1 MKKKH
6 WIKGIIC
13 FVICLMIG
21 IIYPIGVKAESGSQQ
36 VNPDNVVKADST
48 YYQSLGL
55 AETPTLT
62 VYKHKTDKPD
72 VPVQGVEFKTKK
84 IGDLYQIKTGT
95 THQMVYGI
103 QKEIASKVGIN
114 SGDYTFTDSGQNIIA
129 FKDAKKI
136 NEAFQKNENRQKV
149 QNLLNDKTG
158 IRTNSDGN
166 AIFSNLDY
174 GLYVVVETDVT
185 DAKINDKP
193 VSITWQTQP
202 YVVALPSY
210 VDGKWNENVIVNT
223 KNSIDDATLE
233 KKVVTNYHGGTILT
247 TDLETADT
255 DITQGNDVVEF
266 YLKMKIPQIPGEDKE
281 ENVKEGSD
289 SSVTRFNI
297 NDHASKAYKINEND
311 FKIFC
316 NEVELNAT
324 DYQIST
330 SPINKDGYYNNGT
343 AIKIELTSTGLNKI
357 TNASKASAKESYLHV
372 YYLASVNNQV
382 VVGPG
387 GGQSGNP
394 NRAQLTY
401 CISNNSPK
409 NTAWDTVTTYTFGF
423 DVLKKLDDQNISSEV
438 AEQVQFVL
446 YSQKN
451 GQKTYYTFENNTN
464 NQYYLT
470 GSTSNEDEA
479 TRISPVNES
488 KVSVY
493 GLEEGTYYLEEVKT
507 IDGYHI
513 LKEPLEVIITAQKG
527 VNNFVGRSDEYTGL
541 LMQENDNDGIASY
554 EVINTKGFEI
564 PATGG
569 MGVWLFVLGG
579 MSIIVI
585 GATYFYVSG
594 RKKKMM

>member
-1 MKKKH
+1 MKGKINMEKKH

-21 IIYPIGVKAESGSQQ
+21 IIYPMGVKAESGSQQ

-62 VYKHKTDKPD
+62 VYKHKAGDLN
-72 VPVQGVEFKTKK
+72 VPVQGVEFKTTK
-84 IGDLYQIKTGT
+84 IGDLYQITTGT

-103 QKEIASKVGIN
+103 QEDIASKVGIT
-114 SGDYTFTDSGQNIIA
+114 SGDYTFVDDVQQIIA

-136 NEAFQKNENRQKV
+136 NEAFQLNKNRRII
-149 QNLLNDKTG
+149 QNLLEDETG
-158 IRTNSDGN
+158 VSTDATGKAELSTPN
-166 AIFSNLDY
+166 Y

-185 DAKINDKP
+185 DAKIDGKP
-193 VSITWQTQP
+193 VSITWQTRP
-202 YVVALPSY
+202 YVVSLPSY
-210 VDGKWNENVIVNT
+210 IANEKNWNEDVVVNT

-233 KKVVTNYHGGTILT
+233 KKIVTNYHSGNILT
-247 TDLETADT
+247 TNLETADT

-266 YLKMKIPQIPGEDKE
+266 YLKMKIPQIPGT
-281 ENVKEGSD
+281 SD

-316 NEVELNAT
+316 NEVELNDT
-324 DYQIST
+324 DYKIST
-330 SPINKDGYYNNGT
+330 SAIDKDGYYKNGT
-343 AIKIELTSTGLNKI
+343 AIKIQLTDSGLIKI

-372 YYLASVNNQV
+372 YYLASVNNQII
-382 VVGPG
+382 VGPG

-409 NTAWDTVTTYTFGF
+409 NTSWDTVTTYTFGF

-446 YSQKN
+446 YRQKN
-451 GQKTYYTFENNTN
+451 NQKIYYTFDNIN

-470 GSTSNEDEA
+470 GTASNENQA

-513 LKEPLEVIITAQKG
+513 LKEPLEVTIVAKKG
-527 VNNFVGRSDEYTGL
+527 ANNFTGGLNEYIGL
-541 LMQENDNDGIASY
+541 LMQETDDDGIASY
-554 EVINTKGFEI
+554 EVVNTKGFEI

-569 MGVWLFVLGG
+569 MGIWLFVLGG

-585 GATYFYVSG
+585 GTVYFYISG
-594 RKKKMM
+594 RKKKM

>member
-1 MKKKH
+1 MEKKH

-21 IIYPIGVKAESGSQQ
+21 IIYPMGVKAESGSQQ
-36 VNPDNVVKADST
+36 VTPDNVVKADST

-62 VYKHKTDKPD
+62 VYKHKTNDLE
-72 VPVQGVEFKTKK
+72 VPIQDVEFKAKK

-193 VSITWQTQP
+193 VSITWQTRP
-202 YVVALPSY
+202 YVVSLPSY
-210 VDGKWNENVIVNT
+210 IANETKWNEDVTVNT

-233 KKVVTNYHGGTILT
+233 KKIVTNYHGGDILT
-247 TDLETADT
+247 TGLETADT

-266 YLKMKIPQIPGEDKE
+266 YLKMKIPQIS
-281 ENVKEGSD
+281 NTSD
-289 SSVTRFNI
+289 SSVTQFDI
-297 NDHASKAYKINEND
+297 NDHASKAYNVKRD
-311 FKIFC
+311 SFKILC
-316 NEVELNAT
+316 DQTELIATT

-330 SPINKDGYYNNGT
+330 SPIDKDGYYKNGT
-343 AIKIELTSTGLNKI
+343 SINIELTDSGLKKI
-357 TNASKASAKESYLHV
+357 TKASKESAEESYLHV

-409 NTAWDTVTTYTFGF
+409 NTAWDTVTTYTFGLRVF
-423 DVLKKLDDQNISSEV
+423 KYLDEDIISNNV
-438 AEQVQFVL
+438 ADQVQFIL
-446 YSQKN
+446 YSQEHD
-451 GQKTYYTFENNTN
+451 QKIYYTFQSDNTH
-464 NQYYLT
+464 YWLT
-470 GSTSNEDEA
+470 GTVDKKEQA
-479 TRISPVNES
+479 TMISPINKDGS
-488 KVSVY
+488 LFIS
-493 GLEEGTYYLEEVKT
+493 GLEEGTYYLEEIRTV
-507 IDGYHI
+507 DGYHI
-513 LKEPLEVIITAQKG
+513 LEEPLEVVIKAKQG
-527 VNNFVGRSDEYTGL
+527 ANDFVGSTPEYTGL
-541 LMQENDNDGIASY
+541 LTQENDDDGIASY

-569 MGVWLFVLGG
+569 MGIWLFVLGG
-579 MSIIVI
+579 IGVI
-585 GATYFYVSG
+585 AMGAVYFYLSG
-594 RKKKMM
+594 RKKKI

>member
-1 MKKKH
+1 MEKKH

-21 IIYPIGVKAESGSQQ
+21 IIYPMGVKAESGSQQ

-55 AETPTLT
+55 AGTPTLT
-62 VYKHKTDKPD
+62 VYKHKAGDLN
-72 VPVQGVEFKTKK
+72 VPVQGVEFKTTK
-84 IGDLYQIKTGT
+84 IGDLYQITTGT
-95 THQMVYGI
+95 THQIVYGI
-103 QKEIASKVGIN
+103 QQDIASKVGIT
-114 SGDYTFTDSGQNIIA
+114 SGDYTFVNDGQQIIA
-129 FKDAKKI
+129 FKDAQQI
-136 NEAFQKNENRQKV
+136 NKAFQLNKNRQII
-149 QNLLNDKTG
+149 QDLLKSETG
-158 IRTNSDGN
+158 VSTDATGKAELSTPN
-166 AIFSNLDY
+166 Y

-185 DAKINDKP
+185 DAKIDGKP
-193 VSITWQTQP
+193 VSITWQTRP
-202 YVVALPSY
+202 YVVSLPSY
-210 VDGKWNENVIVNT
+210 IANEKNWNEDVVVNT

-233 KKVVTNYHGGTILT
+233 KKIVTNYHSGNILT
-247 TDLETADT
+247 TNLETADT

-266 YLKMKIPQIPGEDKE
+266 YLKMKIPQIPGT
-281 ENVKEGSD
+281 SD

-330 SPINKDGYYNNGT
+330 SAIDKDGYYKNGT
-343 AIKIELTSTGLNKI
+343 AIKIQLTDSGLNKI
-357 TNASKASAKESYLHV
+357 TNESKANAKESYLHV
-372 YYLASVNNQV
+372 YYLANVNNQV

-387 GGQSGNP
+387 GDQSGNP
-394 NRAQLTY
+394 NRAQLSY
-401 CISNNSPK
+401 RLSNNSLK
-409 NTAWDTVTTYTFGF
+409 KTDWDTVTTYTFGF
-423 DVLKKLDDQNISSEV
+423 DVLKKLDDQNISDTV
-438 AEQVQFVL
+438 AKEVQFVL
-446 YSQKN
+446 YRQEN
-451 GQKTYYTFENNTN
+451 GQKIYYTFDNIN

-470 GSTSNEDEA
+470 GTVQDENQA

-513 LKEPLEVIITAQKG
+513 LKEPLKVIITAQKG
-527 VNNFVGRSDEYTGL
+527 ENAFVGSLNEYTGL

-569 MGVWLFVLGG
+569 MGIWLFVLGG

-585 GATYFYVSG
+585 GTVYFYISG

>member
-1 MKKKH
+1 MEKKH

-21 IIYPIGVKAESGSQQ
+21 IIYPMGVKAESRSQQ
-36 VNPDNVVKADST
+36 VYPDNVVKAET
-48 YYQSLGL
+48 AYYQSLGL
-55 AETPTLT
+55 AGTPTLT
-62 VYKHKTDKPD
+62 VYKHKTDD
-72 VPVQGVEFKTKK
+72 LNVPVQDVEFKTKK

-103 QKEIASKVGIN
+103 QQDIASKVGIT
-114 SGDYTFTDSGQNIIA
+114 SGDYTFVNDGQQIIA
-129 FKDAKKI
+129 FKDAQQI
-136 NEAFQKNENRQKV
+136 NKAFQLNKNRQII
-149 QNLLNDKTG
+149 QDLLKSETG
-158 IRTNSDGN
+158 VSTDATGKAELSTPN
-166 AIFSNLDY
+166 Y

-185 DAKINDKP
+185 DAKIDGKP
-193 VSITWQTQP
+193 VSITWQTRP
-202 YVVALPSY
+202 YVVSLPSY
-210 VDGKWNENVIVNT
+210 IANETKWNEDVVVNT

-233 KKVVTNYHGGTILT
+233 KKIVTNYHGGDILT
-247 TDLETADT
+247 TSLETADT

-266 YLKMKIPQIPGEDKE
+266 YLKMKIPQIPEI
-281 ENVKEGSD
+281 SD
-289 SSVTRFNI
+289 SLVTQFDI
-297 NDHASKAYKINEND
+297 NDHASKAYNVNKNN
-311 FKIFC
+311 FKILC
-316 NEVELNAT
+316 DQTVLTATT
-324 DYQIST
+324 DYQIIT
-330 SPINKDGYYNNGT
+330 SQIVDDSNYKNGT
-343 AIKIELTSTGLNKI
+343 AIKIQLTSTGLNKI
-357 TNASKASAKESYLHV
+357 TNASKASANESYLHV
-372 YYLASVNNQV
+372 YYLANVNNQV

-409 NTAWDTVTTYTFGF
+409 NTSWDTVTTYTFGF

-446 YSQKN
+446 YRQENNQKI
-451 GQKTYYTFENNTN
+451 YYTFDNIN

-470 GSTSNEDEA
+470 GTASNENQA

-513 LKEPLEVIITAQKG
+513 LKEPLKVIITAQKG
-527 VNNFVGRSDEYTGL
+527 ENAFVGSLNEYTGL

-569 MGVWLFVLGG
+569 MGIWLFVLGG
-579 MSIIVI
+579 MSVIVV
-585 GATYFYVSG
+585 GAVYFYISG

>member
-1 MKKKH
+1 MEKKH

-21 IIYPIGVKAESGSQQ
+21 IIYPMGVKAESGSQQ

-62 VYKHKTDKPD
+62 VYKHKAGDLN
-72 VPVQGVEFKTKK
+72 VPVQGVEFKTTK
-84 IGDLYQIKTGT
+84 IGDLYQITTGT

-103 QKEIASKVGIN
+103 QQDIASKVGIT
-114 SGDYTFTDSGQNIIA
+114 SGDYTFSDSDKKIIA
-129 FKDAKKI
+129 FKDAKQI
-136 NEAFQKNENRQKV
+136 NEAFQLNKNRQII
-149 QNLLNDKTG
+149 QDLLKSETG
-158 IRTNSDGN
+158 VSTDATGKAELSTPN
-166 AIFSNLDY
+166 Y
-174 GLYVVVETDVT
+174 GLYVVVETNVKN
-185 DAKINDKP
+185 AKINGEP

-202 YVVALPSY
+202 YVVSLPSY
-210 VDGKWNENVIVNT
+210 IANETKWNEDVIVNT

-233 KKVVTNYHGGTILT
+233 KKIVTNYHGGDILT
-247 TDLETADT
+247 TSLETADT

-266 YLKMKIPQIPGEDKE
+266 YLKMKIPQIPGT
-281 ENVKEGSD
+281 SD

-297 NDHASKAYKINEND
+297 NDHASKAYKINKND

-324 DYQIST
+324 DYQIIT
-330 SPINKDGYYNNGT
+330 SAIDKDGYYKNGT
-343 AIKIELTSTGLNKI
+343 AIKIQLTKSGLKKI
-357 TNASKASAKESYLHV
+357 TKASKQSANESYLHV
-372 YYLASVNNQV
+372 YYLANVNNQV

-387 GGQSGNP
+387 CGQSGNP
-394 NRAQLTY
+394 NRAQLSY
-401 CISNNSPK
+401 RLSNNSLK
-409 NTAWDTVTTYTFGF
+409 KTDWDTVTTYTFGF
-423 DVLKKLDDQNISSEV
+423 DVLKKLDDQNISDTV
-438 AEQVQFVL
+438 AKEVQFVL
-446 YSQKN
+446 YRQEN
-451 GQKTYYTFENNTN
+451 GQKIYYTFDNIN

-470 GSTSNEDEA
+470 GTVQDENQA

-513 LKEPLEVIITAQKG
+513 LKEPLKVIITAQKG
-527 VNNFVGRSDEYTGL
+527 ENAFVGSLNEYTGL

-569 MGVWLFVLGG
+569 MGIWLFVLGG
-579 MSIIVI
+579 MSVIVI
-585 GATYFYVSG
+585 GAVYFYISG

>member
-1 MKKKH
+1 MKGKINMEKKH
-6 WIKGIIC
+6 WINGIIC

-21 IIYPIGVKAESGSQQ
+21 IIYPMGVKAESGSQQ

-62 VYKHKTDKPD
+62 VYKHKAGDLN
-72 VPVQGVEFKTKK
+72 VPVQGVEFKTTK
-84 IGDLYQIKTGT
+84 IGDLYQITTGT

-103 QKEIASKVGIN
+103 QQDIASKVGIT
-114 SGDYTFTDSGQNIIA
+114 SGDYTFSDSGQKIIA
-129 FKDAKKI
+129 FKDAKQI
-136 NEAFQKNENRQKV
+136 NEAFQKNENRQII
-149 QNLLNDKTG
+149 QDLLKSETG
-158 IRTNSDGN
+158 VSTDATGKAGLSTPN
-166 AIFSNLDY
+166 Y
-174 GLYVVVETDVT
+174 GLYVVVETNVKN
-185 DAKINDKP
+185 AKINGKP
-193 VSITWQTQP
+193 VSITWQTRP
-202 YVVALPSY
+202 YVVSLPSY
-210 VDGKWNENVIVNT
+210 IANEKNWNEDVVVNT

-233 KKVVTNYHGGTILT
+233 KKIVTNYHSGNILT

-255 DITQGNDVVEF
+255 DITQGSDVVEF
-266 YLKMKIPQIPGEDKE
+266 YLKMKIPQIPGT
-281 ENVKEGSD
+281 SD

-324 DYQIST
+324 DYQIIT
-330 SPINKDGYYNNGT
+330 SAIDKDGYYKNGT
-343 AIKIELTSTGLNKI
+343 AIKIQLTKSGLNKI

-438 AEQVQFVL
+438 AKEVQFVL
-446 YSQKN
+446 YRQEN
-451 GQKTYYTFENNTN
+451 GQKIYYTFDNIN

-470 GSTSNEDEA
+470 GTVQDENQA

-513 LKEPLEVIITAQKG
+513 LKEPLKVIITAQKG
-527 VNNFVGRSDEYTGL
+527 ENAFVGSLNEYTGL

-585 GATYFYVSG
+585 GTVYFYISG
-594 RKKKMM
+594 RKKKM

>member
-1 MKKKH
+1 MEKKH
-6 WIKGIIC
+6 WINGIIC

-21 IIYPIGVKAESGSQQ
+21 IIYPMGVKAESGSQQ

-62 VYKHKTDKPD
+62 VYKHKAGDLN
-72 VPVQGVEFKTKK
+72 VPVQGVEFKTTK
-84 IGDLYQIKTGT
+84 IGDLYQITTGT

-103 QKEIASKVGIN
+103 QQDIASKVGIT
-114 SGDYTFTDSGQNIIA
+114 SGDYTFSDSGQKIIA
-129 FKDAKKI
+129 FKDAKQI
-136 NEAFQKNENRQKV
+136 NEAFQKNENRQII
-149 QNLLNDKTG
+149 QDLLKSETG
-158 IRTNSDGN
+158 VSTDATGKAELSTPN
-166 AIFSNLDY
+166 Y
-174 GLYVVVETDVT
+174 GLYVVVETNVKN
-185 DAKINDKP
+185 AKINGKP
-193 VSITWQTQP
+193 VSITWQTRP
-202 YVVALPSY
+202 YVVSLPSY
-210 VDGKWNENVIVNT
+210 IANEKNWNEDVVVNT

-233 KKVVTNYHGGTILT
+233 KKIVTNYHSGNILT

-255 DITQGNDVVEF
+255 DITQGSDVVEF
-266 YLKMKIPQIPGEDKE
+266 YLKMKIPQIPGT
-281 ENVKEGSD
+281 SD

-324 DYQIST
+324 DYQIIT
-330 SPINKDGYYNNGT
+330 SAIDKDGYYKNGT
-343 AIKIELTSTGLNKI
+343 AIKIQLTKSGLNKI

-438 AEQVQFVL
+438 AKEVQFVL
-446 YSQKN
+446 YRQEN
-451 GQKTYYTFENNTN
+451 GQKIYYTFDNIN

-470 GSTSNEDEA
+470 GTVQDENQA

-513 LKEPLEVIITAQKG
+513 LKEPLKVIITAQKG
-527 VNNFVGRSDEYTGL
+527 ENAFVGSLNEYTGL

-585 GATYFYVSG
+585 GTVYFYISG
-594 RKKKMM
+594 RKKKM

>member
-1 MKKKH
+1 MKGKINMEKKH

-21 IIYPIGVKAESGSQQ
+21 IIYPMGVKAESGSQQ

-62 VYKHKTDKPD
+62 VYKHKAGDLN
-72 VPVQGVEFKTKK
+72 VPVQGVEFKTTK
-84 IGDLYQIKTGT
+84 IGDLYQITTGT

-103 QKEIASKVGIN
+103 QEDIASKVGIT
-114 SGDYTFTDSGQNIIA
+114 SGDYTFVDDVQQIIA

-136 NEAFQKNENRQKV
+136 NEAFQLNKNRRII
-149 QNLLNDKTG
+149 QNLLEDETG
-158 IRTNSDGN
+158 VSTDATGKAELSTPN
-166 AIFSNLDY
+166 Y

-185 DAKINDKP
+185 DAKINGKP
-193 VSITWQTQP
+193 VSITWQTRP
-202 YVVALPSY
+202 YVVSLPSY
-210 VDGKWNENVIVNT
+210 IANEKNWNEDVVVNT

-233 KKVVTNYHGGTILT
+233 KKIVTNYHSGNILT
-247 TDLETADT
+247 TNLETADT

-266 YLKMKIPQIPGEDKE
+266 YLKMKIPQIPGT
-281 ENVKEGSD
+281 SD

-316 NEVELNAT
+316 NEVELNDT
-324 DYQIST
+324 DYKIST
-330 SPINKDGYYNNGT
+330 SAIDKDGYYKNGT
-343 AIKIELTSTGLNKI
+343 AIKIQLTDSGLIKI

-372 YYLASVNNQV
+372 YYLASVNNQII
-382 VVGPG
+382 VGPG

-409 NTAWDTVTTYTFGF
+409 NTSWDTVTTYTFGF

-446 YSQKN
+446 YRQKN
-451 GQKTYYTFENNTN
+451 NQKIYYTFDNIN

-470 GSTSNEDEA
+470 GTASNENQA

-513 LKEPLEVIITAQKG
+513 LKEPLEVTIVAKKG
-527 VNNFVGRSDEYTGL
+527 ANNFTGGLNEYIGL
-541 LMQENDNDGIASY
+541 LMQETDDDGIASY
-554 EVINTKGFEI
+554 EVVNTKGFEI

-569 MGVWLFVLGG
+569 MGIWLFVLGG

-585 GATYFYVSG
+585 GTVYFYISG
-594 RKKKMM
+594 RKKKM

>member
-21 IIYPIGVKAESGSQQ
+21 IIYPMGVKASGSQQ
-36 VNPDNVVKADST
+36 VNQDNFVKADLN
-48 YYQSLGL
+48 YYKSLGL

-62 VYKHKTDKPD
+62 VYKHKTNDLN
-72 VPVQGVEFKTKK
+72 VPVQDVEFKAKK

-103 QKEIASKVGIN
+103 QKEIASEVGIN

-185 DAKINDKP
+185 NAKIYDEP

-202 YVVALPSY
+202 YVVSLPSY
-210 VDGKWNENVIVNT
+210 IDNETKWNEDVIVNT

-233 KKVVTNYHGGTILT
+233 KKIVTNYHGGDMLT
-247 TDLETADT
+247 TGSKTADT
-255 DITQGNDVVEF
+255 DITHGNDVVEF
-266 YLKMKIPQIPGEDKE
+266 YLKMKIPQIPKT
-281 ENVKEGSD
+281 SD
-289 SSVTRFNI
+289 SSVTQFDI
-297 NDHASKAYKINEND
+297 NDHASKAYNVKIAS
-311 FKIFC
+311 FKILC
-316 NEVELNAT
+316 DQTELIDDT

-343 AIKIELTSTGLNKI
+343 AIHIKLTQAGLKKI
-357 TNASKASAKESYLHV
+357 TDASKQSASESYLYV
-372 YYLASVNNQV
+372 YYLANVNNQLS
-382 VVGPG
+382 VGPG

-401 CISNNSPK
+401 CLSNNSSK
-409 NTAWDTVTTYTFGF
+409 KTAWDKVTTYTFGF
-423 DVLKKLDDQNISSEV
+423 DVLKKLDDANISSEV
-438 AEQVQFVL
+438 ANQVEFVL

-451 GQKTYYTFENNTN
+451 GQKIFYTFDNIN

-470 GSTSNEDEA
+470 GTVQDENNA
-479 TRISPVNES
+479 TRISPVNNS

-513 LKEPLEVIITAQKG
+513 LKEPLEVTIVAQKG
-527 VNNFVGRSDEYTGL
+527 VNNFTGGSDEYIGL
-541 LMQENDNDGIASY
+541 LMQETDDDGIASY
-554 EVINTKGFEI
+554 EVVNTKGFEI

-569 MGVWLFVLGG
+569 MGIWLFVIGG

-585 GATYFYVSG
+585 GTAYFYISG
-594 RKKKMM
+594 RKKKM

>member
-1 MKKKH
+1 MEKKH

-21 IIYPIGVKAESGSQQ
+21 IIYPMGVKAESGSQQ
-36 VNPDNVVKADST
+36 VTPNNVVKADST

-62 VYKHKTDKPD
+62 VYKHKTDELN
-72 VPVQGVEFKTKK
+72 VPVQNVEFKTKK

-103 QKEIASKVGIN
+103 QKQIASEVGIN

-136 NEAFQKNENRQKV
+136 NEAFQKNENRQNV

-185 DAKINDKP
+185 NAKIGNKP
-193 VSITWQTQP
+193 VSITWQTRP
-202 YVVALPSY
+202 YVVSLPSY
-210 VDGKWNENVIVNT
+210 IANEKNWNKDVVVNT

-233 KKVVTNYHGGTILT
+233 KKIVTNYHGGTILT

-266 YLKMKIPQIPGEDKE
+266 YLKMKIPQIPET
-281 ENVKEGSD
+281 SD

-297 NDHASKAYKINEND
+297 NDHASKAYNVKRD
-311 FKIFC
+311 SFKILC
-316 NEVELNAT
+316 DQTELIVDT

-330 SPINKDGYYNNGT
+330 SPINKEGYYNNGT
-343 AIKIELTSTGLNKI
+343 AIHIKLTQDGLDKI
-357 TNASKASAKESYLHV
+357 TYASKQSANESYLHV
-372 YYLASVNNQV
+372 YYLANVNNQLS
-382 VVGPG
+382 VGPG

-401 CISNNSPK
+401 CISKNSPK

-423 DVLKKLDDQNISSEV
+423 DVLKKLDNQNISSEV
-438 AEQVQFVL
+438 ANQVQFVL

-470 GSTSNEDEA
+470 GSTLNEDEA

-493 GLEEGTYYLEEVKT
+493 GLEEGTYYLEEIRTV
-507 IDGYHI
+507 DGYHI
-513 LKEPLEVIITAQKG
+513 LEEPLEVVIKAKQG
-527 VNNFVGRSDEYTGL
+527 ANDFVGSTPEYTGL
-541 LMQENDNDGIASY
+541 LTQENDDDGIASY

-569 MGVWLFVLGG
+569 MGIWLFVLGG
-579 MSIIVI
+579 IGVI
-585 GATYFYVSG
+585 AMGAVYFYLSG
-594 RKKKMM
+594 RKKKI

>member
-1 MKKKH
+1 MEKKH

-21 IIYPIGVKAESGSQQ
+21 IIYPMGVKAESGSQQ

-62 VYKHKTDKPD
+62 VYKHKAGDLN
-72 VPVQGVEFKTKK
+72 VPVQGVEFKTTK
-84 IGDLYQIKTGT
+84 IGNLYQITTGT

-103 QKEIASKVGIN
+103 QQDIASKVGIT
-114 SGDYTFTDSGQNIIA
+114 SGDYTFVDDDPQIIA

-136 NEAFQKNENRQKV
+136 NEAFQLNKNRQII
-149 QNLLNDKTG
+149 QDLLEGETG
-158 IRTNSDGN
+158 VSTDATGKAKLSTPN
-166 AIFSNLDY
+166 Y

-185 DAKINDKP
+185 DAKIDGKP

-247 TDLETADT
+247 TNLVTADT

-266 YLKMKIPQIPGEDKE
+266 YLEMKIPQISPE
-281 ENVKEGSD
+281 SD
-289 SSVTRFNI
+289 SFIDTFII
-297 NDHASKAYKINEND
+297 NDQASKAYDVNVNS
-311 FKIFC
+311 FKILC
-316 NEVELNAT
+316 DQTELIATT
-324 DYQIST
+324 DYQIRT

-343 AIKIELTSTGLNKI
+343 AIKILLTDTGLKKI
-357 TNASKASAKESYLHV
+357 TKLSKESASESYLYV
-372 YYLASVNNQV
+372 YYLTSVNNQV
-382 VVGPG
+382 VVGPASD
-387 GGQSGNP
+387 QSGNP
-394 NRAQLTY
+394 NSAQLSY
-401 CISNNSPK
+401 RLSNNSLK
-409 NTAWDTVTTYTFGF
+409 RTDWDTVTTYTFGF

-446 YSQKN
+446 YRQENNQKI
-451 GQKTYYTFENNTN
+451 YYTFENNTN

-569 MGVWLFVLGG
+569 MGIWLFVLGG

-585 GATYFYVSG
+585 GATYFYISG

>member
-1 MKKKH
+1 MKGKINMEKKH
-6 WIKGIIC
+6 WINGIIC

-21 IIYPIGVKAESGSQQ
+21 ILYPSDVKASGSQQ
-36 VNPDNVVKADST
+36 VNQDNFVKADLN
-48 YYQSLGL
+48 YYKSLGL
-55 AETPTLT
+55 DGTPTLT
-62 VYKHKTDKPD
+62 VYKHKADHPD

-103 QKEIASKVGIN
+103 QEAIASKVGIT
-114 SGDYTFTDSGQNIIA
+114 SGDYTFDDGQQIIA

-136 NEAFQKNENRQKV
+136 NEAFQKNENRQII
-149 QNLLNDKTG
+149 QDLLKSETG
-158 IRTNSDGN
+158 VSTDATGKADLSTPN
-166 AIFSNLDY
+166 Y
-174 GLYVVVETDVT
+174 GLYVVVETNVKN
-185 DAKINDKP
+185 AKINGKP
-193 VSITWQTQP
+193 VSITWQTRP
-202 YVVALPSY
+202 YVVSLPSY
-210 VDGKWNENVIVNT
+210 IANEKNWNEDVIVNT

-233 KKVVTNYHGGTILT
+233 KKIVTNYHSGNILT

-255 DITQGNDVVEF
+255 DITQGSDVVEF
-266 YLKMKIPQIPGEDKE
+266 YLKMKIPQISPK
-281 ENVKEGSD
+281 SD
-289 SSVTRFNI
+289 SSIDTFII
-297 NDHASKAYKINEND
+297 NDQASKAYNVNKNN
-311 FKIFC
+311 FKILC
-316 NEVELNAT
+316 DQTVLTATT

-330 SPINKDGYYNNGT
+330 SQIVDDSNYKNGT
-343 AIKIELTSTGLNKI
+343 AINIQLTDSGLNKI
-357 TNASKASAKESYLHV
+357 TNESKANAKESYLHV
-372 YYLASVNNQV
+372 YYLANVNNQV

-387 GGQSGNP
+387 GDQSGNP
-394 NRAQLTY
+394 NRAQLSY
-401 CISNNSPK
+401 RLSNNSLK
-409 NTAWDTVTTYTFGF
+409 KTDWDTVTTYTFGF
-423 DVLKKLDDQNISSEV
+423 DVLKKLDDQNISDTV
-438 AEQVQFVL
+438 AKEVQFVL
-446 YSQKN
+446 YRQEN
-451 GQKTYYTFENNTN
+451 GQKIYYTFDNIN

-470 GSTSNEDEA
+470 GTVQDENQA

-513 LKEPLEVIITAQKG
+513 LKEPLKVIITAQKG
-527 VNNFVGRSDEYTGL
+527 ENAFVGSLNEYTGL

-569 MGVWLFVLGG
+569 MGIWLFVLGG

-585 GATYFYVSG
+585 GTVYFYISG

>member
-1 MKKKH
+1 M
-6 WIKGIIC
+6 
-13 FVICLMIG
+13 
-21 IIYPIGVKAESGSQQ
+21 
-36 VNPDNVVKADST
+36 
-48 YYQSLGL
+48 
-55 AETPTLT
+55 
-62 VYKHKTDKPD
+62 
-72 VPVQGVEFKTKK
+72 
-84 IGDLYQIKTGT
+84 
-95 THQMVYGI
+95 
-103 QKEIASKVGIN
+103 
-114 SGDYTFTDSGQNIIA
+114 TDS
-129 FKDAKKI
+129 
-136 NEAFQKNENRQKV
+136 
-149 QNLLNDKTG
+149 
-158 IRTNSDGN
+158 
-166 AIFSNLDY
+166 
-174 GLYVVVETDVT
+174 
-185 DAKINDKP
+185 
-193 VSITWQTQP
+193 
-202 YVVALPSY
+202 
-210 VDGKWNENVIVNT
+210 
-223 KNSIDDATLE
+223 
-233 KKVVTNYHGGTILT
+233 
-247 TDLETADT
+247 
-255 DITQGNDVVEF
+255 
-266 YLKMKIPQIPGEDKE
+266 
-281 ENVKEGSD
+281 
-289 SSVTRFNI
+289 
-297 NDHASKAYKINEND
+297 
-311 FKIFC
+311 
-316 NEVELNAT
+316 
-324 DYQIST
+324 
-330 SPINKDGYYNNGT
+330 
-343 AIKIELTSTGLNKI
+343 GLNKI

-541 LMQENDNDGIASY
+541 LMQETDDDGIASY
-554 EVINTKGFEI
+554 EVINTKGFQI

-569 MGVWLFVLGG
+569 MGIWLFVLGG

-585 GATYFYVSG
+585 GTVYFYISG

>member
-1 MKKKH
+1 MEKKH

-21 IIYPIGVKAESGSQQ
+21 IIYPMGVKAESGSQQ

-62 VYKHKTDKPD
+62 VYKHKAGDLN
-72 VPVQGVEFKTKK
+72 VPVQGVEFKTTK
-84 IGDLYQIKTGT
+84 IGDLYQITTGT

-103 QKEIASKVGIN
+103 QQDIASKVGIT
-114 SGDYTFTDSGQNIIA
+114 SGDYTFVNDGQQIIA
-129 FKDAKKI
+129 FKDAQQI
-136 NEAFQKNENRQKV
+136 NKAFQLNKNRQII
-149 QNLLNDKTG
+149 QDLLKSETG
-158 IRTNSDGN
+158 VSTDATGKAELSTPN
-166 AIFSNLDY
+166 Y
-174 GLYVVVETDVT
+174 GLYVVVETNVKN
-185 DAKINDKP
+185 AKINGEP

-202 YVVALPSY
+202 YVVSLPSY
-210 VDGKWNENVIVNT
+210 IANETKWNEDVIVNT

-233 KKVVTNYHGGTILT
+233 KKIVTNYHGGDILT
-247 TDLETADT
+247 TSLETADT

-266 YLKMKIPQIPGEDKE
+266 YLKMKIPQIPGT
-281 ENVKEGSD
+281 SD

-297 NDHASKAYKINEND
+297 NDHASKAYKINKND

-324 DYQIST
+324 DYQIIT
-330 SPINKDGYYNNGT
+330 SAIDKDGYYKNGT
-343 AIKIELTSTGLNKI
+343 AIKIQLTKSGLKKI
-357 TNASKASAKESYLHV
+357 TKASKQSANESYLHV
-372 YYLASVNNQV
+372 YYLANVNNQV

-387 GGQSGNP
+387 CGQSGNP
-394 NRAQLTY
+394 NRAQLSY
-401 CISNNSPK
+401 RLSNNSLK
-409 NTAWDTVTTYTFGF
+409 KTDWDTVTTYTFGF
-423 DVLKKLDDQNISSEV
+423 DVLKKLDDQNISDTV
-438 AEQVQFVL
+438 AKEVQFVL
-446 YSQKN
+446 YRQEN
-451 GQKTYYTFENNTN
+451 GQKIYYTFDNIN

-470 GSTSNEDEA
+470 GTVQDENQA

-513 LKEPLEVIITAQKG
+513 LKEPLKVIITAQKG
-527 VNNFVGRSDEYTGL
+527 ENAFVGSLNEYTGL

-569 MGVWLFVLGG
+569 MGIWLFVLGG
-579 MSIIVI
+579 MSVIVI
-585 GATYFYVSG
+585 GAVYFYISG

>member
-1 MKKKH
+1 MKGKINMEKKH
-6 WIKGIIC
+6 WINGIIC

-21 IIYPIGVKAESGSQQ
+21 ILYPSDVKASGSQQ
-36 VNPDNVVKADST
+36 VNQDNFVKADLN
-48 YYQSLGL
+48 YYKSLGL
-55 AETPTLT
+55 DGTPTLT
-62 VYKHKTDKPD
+62 IYKHKADHPD

-103 QKEIASKVGIN
+103 QEDIASKVGIT
-114 SGDYTFTDSGQNIIA
+114 SGDYTFDDGQQIIA

-136 NEAFQKNENRQKV
+136 NEAFQKNENRQII
-149 QNLLNDKTG
+149 QDLLKSETG
-158 IRTNSDGN
+158 VSTDATGKADLSTPN
-166 AIFSNLDY
+166 Y
-174 GLYVVVETDVT
+174 GLYVVVETNVKN
-185 DAKINDKP
+185 AKINGKP
-193 VSITWQTQP
+193 VSITWQTRP
-202 YVVALPSY
+202 YVVSLPSY
-210 VDGKWNENVIVNT
+210 IANEKNWNEDVIVNT

-233 KKVVTNYHGGTILT
+233 KKIVTNYHSGNILT

-255 DITQGNDVVEF
+255 DITQGSDVVEF
-266 YLKMKIPQIPGEDKE
+266 YLKMKIPQIPGT
-281 ENVKEGSD
+281 SD

-316 NEVELNAT
+316 NEVELKAT
-324 DYQIST
+324 DYKIST
-330 SPINKDGYYNNGT
+330 SAIDKDGYYKNGT
-343 AIKIELTSTGLNKI
+343 AIKIQLTKSGLKKI
-357 TNASKASAKESYLHV
+357 TKASKQSANESYLHV

-387 GGQSGNP
+387 GDQSGNP
-394 NRAQLTY
+394 NRAQLSY
-401 CISNNSPK
+401 RLSNNSLK
-409 NTAWDTVTTYTFGF
+409 KTDWDTVTTYTFGF
-423 DVLKKLDDQNISSEV
+423 DVLKKLDDQNISDTV
-438 AEQVQFVL
+438 AKEVQFVL
-446 YSQKN
+446 YRQEN
-451 GQKTYYTFENNTN
+451 GQKIYYTFDNIN

-470 GSTSNEDEA
+470 GTVQDENQA

-513 LKEPLEVIITAQKG
+513 LKEPLKVIITAQKG
-527 VNNFVGRSDEYTGL
+527 ENAFVGSLNEYTGL

-569 MGVWLFVLGG
+569 MGIWLFVLGG

-585 GATYFYVSG
+585 GTVYFYISG

>member
-21 IIYPIGVKAESGSQQ
+21 IIYPMGVKAESGSQQ

-62 VYKHKTDKPD
+62 VYKHKADHPD
-72 VPVQGVEFKTKK
+72 VPVQDVEFKTTK
-84 IGDLYQIKTGT
+84 IGDLYQITTGT

-103 QKEIASKVGIN
+103 QEDIASEVGIT
-114 SGDYTFTDSGQNIIA
+114 SGDYTFVDDGQQIIA
-129 FKDAKKI
+129 FKDAQQI
-136 NEAFQKNENRQKV
+136 NKAFQLNKNRQII
-149 QNLLNDKTG
+149 QDLLKSKTG
-158 IRTNSDGN
+158 VSTDATGKAKLSTPN
-166 AIFSNLDY
+166 Y

-185 DAKINDKP
+185 DAKIDGKP

-233 KKVVTNYHGGTILT
+233 KKIVTNYHSGNILT

-266 YLKMKIPQIPGEDKE
+266 YLKMKIPQIPGT
-281 ENVKEGSD
+281 SD
-289 SSVTRFNI
+289 SFVARFNI
-297 NDHASKAYKINEND
+297 NDQASKAYDVNVNS
-311 FKIFC
+311 FKILC
-316 NEVELNAT
+316 EKTELIATT

-343 AIKIELTSTGLNKI
+343 AIKIQLTNSGLKKI
-357 TNASKASAKESYLHV
+357 TKASKASAEESYLHV

-401 CISNNSPK
+401 CISKNSPK

-423 DVLKKLDDQNISSEV
+423 DVLKKLDDQNISDTV
-438 AEQVQFVL
+438 AKEVQFVL
-446 YSQKN
+446 YRQEN
-451 GQKTYYTFENNTN
+451 GQKIYYTFDNIN

-470 GSTSNEDEA
+470 GTVSDENQA
-479 TRISPVNES
+479 TRISPVNNS

-513 LKEPLEVIITAQKG
+513 LKEPLEVTIVAKKG
-527 VNNFVGRSDEYTGL
+527 ANNFTGGLNEYIGL
-541 LMQENDNDGIASY
+541 LMQETDDDGIASY
-554 EVINTKGFEI
+554 EVVNTKGFEI

-569 MGVWLFVLGG
+569 MGIWLFVLGG

-585 GATYFYVSG
+585 GTVYFYISG
-594 RKKKMM
+594 RKKKM

>member
-1 MKKKH
+1 MEKKH
-6 WIKGIIC
+6 WINGIIC

-21 IIYPIGVKAESGSQQ
+21 ILYPSDVKASGFQQ
-36 VNPDNVVKADST
+36 VNQDNFVKADLN
-48 YYQSLGL
+48 YYKSLGL
-55 AETPTLT
+55 DGTPTLT
-62 VYKHKTDKPD
+62 VYKHKTDDPD

-103 QKEIASKVGIN
+103 QQDIASKVGIT
-114 SGDYTFTDSGQNIIA
+114 SGDYTFSDSDQKIIA
-129 FKDAKKI
+129 FKDAKQI
-136 NEAFQKNENRQKV
+136 NEAFQLNKNRQIV
-149 QNLLNDKTG
+149 QDLLASENGK
-158 IRTNSDGN
+158 ITNIKGN
-166 AIFSNLDY
+166 AKFSDVKY
-174 GLYVVVETDVT
+174 GLYVVVETNVKN
-185 DAKINDKP
+185 AKINGEP
-193 VSITWQTQP
+193 VSITWQTRP
-202 YVVALPSY
+202 YVVSLPSY
-210 VDGKWNENVIVNT
+210 IANEKNWNEDVVVNT

-233 KKVVTNYHGGTILT
+233 KKIVTNYHSGNILT
-247 TDLETADT
+247 TNLETADT

-266 YLKMKIPQIPGEDKE
+266 YLKMKIPQISPK
-281 ENVKEGSD
+281 SD
-289 SSVTRFNI
+289 SSIDTFII
-297 NDHASKAYKINEND
+297 NDQASKAYNVNKNN
-311 FKIFC
+311 FKILC
-316 NEVELNAT
+316 DQTVLTATT

-330 SPINKDGYYNNGT
+330 SQIVDDSNYKNGT
-343 AIKIELTSTGLNKI
+343 AINIQLTDSGLIKI
-357 TNASKASAKESYLHV
+357 TNASKASANESYLHV

-541 LMQENDNDGIASY
+541 LMQETDDDGIASY
-554 EVINTKGFEI
+554 EVINTKGFQI

-569 MGVWLFVLGG
+569 MGIWLFVLGG

-585 GATYFYVSG
+585 GTVYFYISG
-594 RKKKMM
+594 RKKKM

>member
-1 MKKKH
+1 MEKKH

-21 IIYPIGVKAESGSQQ
+21 IIYPMGVKAESGSQQ

-55 AETPTLT
+55 AGTPTLT
-62 VYKHKTDKPD
+62 VYKHKAGDLN
-72 VPVQGVEFKTKK
+72 VPVQGVEFKTTK
-84 IGDLYQIKTGT
+84 IGDLYQITTGT

-103 QKEIASKVGIN
+103 QEDIASKVGID
-114 SGDYTFTDSGQNIIA
+114 SGDYTFVDDGQHIIA
-129 FKDAKKI
+129 FKNAQQI
-136 NEAFQKNENRQKV
+136 NEAFQLNKNRQII
-149 QNLLNDKTG
+149 QDLLKGETG
-158 IRTNSDGN
+158 VSTDATGKAELSTPN
-166 AIFSNLDY
+166 Y
-174 GLYVVVETDVT
+174 GLYVVVETNVKN
-185 DAKINDKP
+185 AKINGEP

-202 YVVALPSY
+202 YVVSLPSY
-210 VDGKWNENVIVNT
+210 IANETKWNEDVIVNT

-233 KKVVTNYHGGTILT
+233 KKIVTNYHGGDILT

-255 DITQGNDVVEF
+255 DITQGSDVVEF
-266 YLKMKIPQIPGEDKE
+266 YLKMKIPQISPK
-281 ENVKEGSD
+281 SD
-289 SSVTRFNI
+289 SSIDTFII
-297 NDHASKAYKINEND
+297 NDQASKAYNVNKNN

-324 DYQIST
+324 DYQIIT
-330 SPINKDGYYNNGT
+330 SAIDKDGYYKNGT
-343 AIKIELTSTGLNKI
+343 AIKIQLTKSGLKKI
-357 TNASKASAKESYLHV
+357 TKASKQSANESYLHV
-372 YYLASVNNQV
+372 YYLANVNNQV

-387 GGQSGNP
+387 CGQSGNP
-394 NRAQLTY
+394 NRAQLSY
-401 CISNNSPK
+401 RLSNNSLK
-409 NTAWDTVTTYTFGF
+409 KTDWDTVTTYTFGF
-423 DVLKKLDDQNISSEV
+423 DVLKKLDDQNISDTV
-438 AEQVQFVL
+438 AKEVQFVL
-446 YSQKN
+446 YRQEN
-451 GQKTYYTFENNTN
+451 GQKIYYTFDNIN

-470 GSTSNEDEA
+470 GTVQDENQA

-513 LKEPLEVIITAQKG
+513 LKEPLKVIITAQKG
-527 VNNFVGRSDEYTGL
+527 ENAFVGSLNEYTGL

-569 MGVWLFVLGG
+569 MGIWLFVLGG
-579 MSIIVI
+579 MSVIVI
-585 GATYFYVSG
+585 GAVYFYISG

>member
-21 IIYPIGVKAESGSQQ
+21 IIYPMGVKAESGSQQ

-62 VYKHKTDKPD
+62 VYKHKAGDLN
-72 VPVQGVEFKTKK
+72 VPVQGVEFKTTK
-84 IGDLYQIKTGT
+84 IGDLYQITTGT

-103 QKEIASKVGIN
+103 QQDIASKVGIT
-114 SGDYTFTDSGQNIIA
+114 SGDYTFVNDGQQIIA
-129 FKDAKKI
+129 FKDAQQI
-136 NEAFQKNENRQKV
+136 NKAFQLNKNRQII
-149 QNLLNDKTG
+149 QDLLKSETG
-158 IRTNSDGN
+158 VSTDATGKAKLSTPN
-166 AIFSNLDY
+166 Y

-185 DAKINDKP
+185 DAKIDGKP
-193 VSITWQTQP
+193 VSITWQTRP
-202 YVVALPSY
+202 YVVSLPSY
-210 VDGKWNENVIVNT
+210 IANEKNWNEDVVVNT

-233 KKVVTNYHGGTILT
+233 KKIVTNYHSGNILT

-255 DITQGNDVVEF
+255 DITQGSDVVEF
-266 YLKMKIPQIPGEDKE
+266 YLKMKIPQIPGT
-281 ENVKEGSD
+281 SD

-330 SPINKDGYYNNGT
+330 SAIDKDGYYKNGT
-343 AIKIELTSTGLNKI
+343 AIKIQLTKSGLKKI
-357 TNASKASAKESYLHV
+357 TKASKASAKESYLHV

-387 GGQSGNP
+387 GDQSGNP

-409 NTAWDTVTTYTFGF
+409 NTSWDTVTTYTFGF
-423 DVLKKLDDQNISSEV
+423 DVLKKLDNQNISSEV

-446 YSQKN
+446 YRQENNQKI
-451 GQKTYYTFENNTN
+451 YYTFDNIN

-470 GSTSNEDEA
+470 GTASNENQA

-513 LKEPLEVIITAQKG
+513 LKEPLKVIITAQKG
-527 VNNFVGRSDEYTGL
+527 ENAFVGSLNEYTGL

-569 MGVWLFVLGG
+569 MGIWLFVLGG

-585 GATYFYVSG
+585 GTVYFYISG
-594 RKKKMM
+594 RKKKM

>member
-1 MKKKH
+1 MEKKH
-6 WIKGIIC
+6 WINGIIC

-21 IIYPIGVKAESGSQQ
+21 ILYPSDVKASGSQQ
-36 VNPDNVVKADST
+36 VNQDNFVKADST

-55 AETPTLT
+55 ARTPTLT
-62 VYKHKTDKPD
+62 VYKHKTDD
-72 VPVQGVEFKTKK
+72 LNVPVQDVEFKTKK

-103 QKEIASKVGIN
+103 QEDIASEVGIT
-114 SGDYTFTDSGQNIIA
+114 SGDYTFVNDGQQIIA
-129 FKDAKKI
+129 FKDAQQI
-136 NEAFQKNENRQKV
+136 NKAFQLNKNRLII
-149 QNLLNDKTG
+149 QNLLEDETG
-158 IRTNSDGN
+158 VSTDATGKAELSTPNY
-166 AIFSNLDY
+166 F
-174 GLYVVVETDVT
+174 LYVVVETDVT
-185 DAKINDKP
+185 DAKIDDKP

-210 VDGKWNENVIVNT
+210 IDDVTKWNEDVVVNT

-233 KKVVTNYHGGTILT
+233 KKIVTNYHGGDILT
-247 TDLETADT
+247 TDLEPADT
-255 DITQGNDVVEF
+255 DITQGSDVVEF
-266 YLKMKIPQIPGEDKE
+266 YLKMKIPQISPK
-281 ENVKEGSD
+281 SD
-289 SSVTRFNI
+289 SSIDTFII
-297 NDHASKAYKINEND
+297 NDQASKAYNVNKNN
-311 FKIFC
+311 FKILC
-316 NEVELNAT
+316 DQTVLTATT

-330 SPINKDGYYNNGT
+330 SQIVDDSNYKNGT
-343 AIKIELTSTGLNKI
+343 AINIQLTSTGLEKI
-357 TNASKASAKESYLHV
+357 TNASKANANESYLHV
-372 YYLASVNNQV
+372 YYLANVNNQV

-387 GGQSGNP
+387 DGQSGNP

-401 CISNNSPK
+401 CISKNSPK

-423 DVLKKLDDQNISSEV
+423 DVLKKLDDQNISDTV
-438 AEQVQFVL
+438 AKEVQFVL

-470 GSTSNEDEA
+470 GTVQDENNA
-479 TRISPVNES
+479 TRISPVNNS

-513 LKEPLEVIITAQKG
+513 LKEPLEVTIVAKKG
-527 VNNFVGRSDEYTGL
+527 ANNFTGGLNEYIGL
-541 LMQENDNDGIASY
+541 LMQETDDDGIASY
-554 EVINTKGFEI
+554 EVVNTKGFEI

-569 MGVWLFVLGG
+569 MGIWLFVLGG

-585 GATYFYVSG
+585 GTVYFYISG
-594 RKKKMM
+594 RKKKM